1 MAASP
6 NLGHASLVMERSL
19 ASGRGGRERG
29 QAAVESALV
38 LPLTLFLVLGSL
50 QLFLMFQARV
60 MAEYAAFRATR
71 AGSVNHGDC
80 EAMNH
85 AALAALLPT
94 LRPTT
99 NPDELANAFG
109 AVRDNR
115 FGDGYTTSVTGIE
128 NEEVV
133 WIFRERPLAGD
144 IPNVEDR
151 AFDARFSE
159 PMQLQVRLVYW
170 YPMRIPFAD
179 WVIYRAAAASMGVA
193 RYAAQNPLLLT
204 EKADWRQESSDTLT
218 DEVLSRV
225 RSNVSSRTYL
235 FPIQASHTMR
245 MMTPAKQQYFEG
257 SQNCF

>member
-1 MAASP
+1 M
-6 NLGHASLVMERSL
+6 GHALVVMRRPL
-19 ASGRGGRERG
+19 ASSRSVRERG

-38 LPLTLFLVLGSL
+38 LPLTIFLVLGSL
-50 QLFLMFQARV
+50 QLFMMFQARV

-94 LRPTT
+94 LRTTT
-99 NPDELANAFG
+99 NADELSTAFG
-109 AVRDNR
+109 AVKDNR

-133 WIFRERPLAGD
+133 WIFRESPLASD
-144 IPNVEDR
+144 IPDMEDR

-159 PMQLQVRLVYW
+159 PMQLRVRLVYW

-193 RYAAQNPLLLT
+193 HYAAQNPLMVAG
-204 EKADWRQESSDTLT
+204 KADWRQESSDVLT
-218 DEVLSRV
+218 GEVLSRV
-225 RSNVSSRTYL
+225 SSNVSSRKYL